1 MIYIREASEDE
12 MVALFLKTE
21 IKSTRFRDRILA
33 AIDQLKAKESI
44 VTEPNLASAEE
55 NDLRR
60 EILSIFRGYGRDAEM
75 FEGYPGDIRWVWVD
89 LSRADLERVRYIDY
103 SYWNELSSHTRLAK
117 VAATN
122 IRKGIEV
129 FGVSNDGFLEG
140 AKDLLKGASFPPMIL
155 VVNRDSGQLT
165 VLEGHF
171 RLTVYMLE
179 PDHIPQRLR
188 TMVGL
193 VDQEGFDS
201 WNL

>member
-140 AKDLLKGASFPPMIL
+140 A
-155 VVNRDSGQLT
+155 
-165 VLEGHF
+165 
-171 RLTVYMLE
+171 
-179 PDHIPQRLR
+179 
-188 TMVGL
+188 
-193 VDQEGFDS
+193 
-201 WNL
+201 